1 MSDQAADKSQEP
13 TGHRR
18 QKARQ
23 EGHVAKS
30 QDLSSA
36 ALLLLGLL
44 LLVILGGGLV
54 DFLGRFCK
62 RQLGGGAWLEADV
75 RFAVSEWN
83 WTLSALARCLFP
95 IFGLL
100 FLGAIATGVLQTG
113 FLFLPRKLVPDLT
126 RLDPLQGLNR
136 IFSLGNLVKLAF
148 GILKILVV
156 SAVAVLS
163 LYAERDT
170 ILNLPDMAVPVI
182 ALYLAQILLWTS
194 IKIGLA
200 LLVLASLDYAFWKWK
215 FEQDIK
221 MTPQELR
228 EEMRNL
234 DSGRQL
240 TSRRRRMQRQ
250 PGSSRRCDAVPKADL

>member
-1 MSDQAADKSQEP
+1 M
-13 TGHRR
+13 
-18 QKARQ
+18 
-23 EGHVAKS
+23 
-30 QDLSSA
+30 
-36 ALLLLGLL
+36 
-44 LLVILGGGLV
+44 
-54 DFLGRFCK
+54 
-62 RQLGGGAWLEADV
+62 
-75 RFAVSEWN
+75 
-83 WTLSALARCLFP
+83 
-95 IFGLL
+95 
-100 FLGAIATGVLQTG
+100 
-113 FLFLPRKLVPDLT
+113 
-126 RLDPLQGLNR
+126 
-136 IFSLGNLVKLAF
+136 
-148 GILKILVV
+148 
-156 SAVAVLS
+156 AVLS

-182 ALYLAQILLWTS
+182 AMYLAQILLWTS

-240 TSRRRRMQRQ
+240 TSRRRQMQRQ